1 MLYLLVNY
9 SFVYLVKFIIKFC
22 HLRFIYFVT
31 VCGLYVSSIILRTMS
46 LQILPLVKIPSDSKS
61 DPAGDDSGVFDEMEA
76 LNTSIN
82 RATHPTPDM
91 DCEEA
96 LPAPAPL
103 VRLGHEFFGWRA
115 NHITSLLVGFLNIH
129 ICDVSLFFL
138 NTMEIY
144 LD

>member
-1 MLYLLVNY
+1 
-9 SFVYLVKFIIKFC
+9 
-22 HLRFIYFVT
+22 
-31 VCGLYVSSIILRTMS
+31 MS

-76 LNTSIN
+76 LN
-82 RATHPTPDM
+82 
-91 DCEEA
+91 
-96 LPAPAPL
+96 L